1 MSENYK
7 KKIKRKWRPQ
17 MSTFSPQLKYIQFTE
32 KERNQKQFT
41 FKKMEITKFR
51 LQTD

>member
-7 KKIKRKWRPQ
+7 KYIKK
-17 MSTFSPQLKYIQFTE
+17 MASSNVHMFSPQLKYIQFTE